1 MADVFISYKSEDREW
16 AKKIDALIR
25 GAGYS
30 TWWDPSLQT
39 GERYNDRIDTELKL
53 AKAAVV
59 VWSERSWV
67 STWVKEEAL
76 FARDREKLLPA
87 RIDDV
92 EIGVPFYSLQT
103 VDLRGW
109 NGDPA
114 LPPAKA
120 LVESLE
126 RHFPRKLRPDYSL
139 NVYWT
144 RFNDR
149 YVSDD
154 LSDETRLTRF
164 LDRVVA
170 MCSTI
175 GVELNL
181 IKAWDHIVNPHTIKD
196 RSVYERDLN
205 ILLFFGRIELDG
217 FAEDVFCPGLRHLA
231 RELNPYVLHVGH
243 DDFSLDYLN
252 FYCLPQRKVET
263 RNSKLPEPDSVLGDS
278 AIEALSSYIS
288 FHILRVREVTT
299 GAKKSR

>member
-16 AKKIDALIR
+16 ATKIDALIR
-25 GAGYS
+25 SAGYT

-39 GERYNDRIDTELKL
+39 GERYNDRIDAELRS

-59 VWSERSWV
+59 IWSERSWA

-76 FARDREKLLPA
+76 FARDRERLLPI
-87 RIDDV
+87 RIDAV

-103 VDLRGW
+103 VDLREW
-109 NGDPA
+109 DGDFSS
-114 LPPAKA
+114 PPARV
-120 LVESLE
+120 LLESLE
-126 RHFPRKLRPDYSL
+126 RHVPKKLRADYTIY
-139 NVYWT
+139 VYWT
-144 RFNDR
+144 RGNDGFI
-149 YVSDD
+149 
-154 LSDETRLTRF
+154 SDEAQLERF
-164 LDRVVA
+164 LERVVA

-175 GVELNL
+175 GVELQL
-181 IKAWDHIVNPHTIKD
+181 VKAWDHIVNPHTIAD

-205 ILLFFGRIELDG
+205 ILVFFGRVEIDG

-263 RNSKLPEPDSVLGDS
+263 RIAKLPEPDTVLGDS
-278 AIEALSSYIS
+278 AVEALACFIA
-288 FHILRVREVTT
+288 FRALKVREIV
-299 GAKKSR
+299 GPLRP